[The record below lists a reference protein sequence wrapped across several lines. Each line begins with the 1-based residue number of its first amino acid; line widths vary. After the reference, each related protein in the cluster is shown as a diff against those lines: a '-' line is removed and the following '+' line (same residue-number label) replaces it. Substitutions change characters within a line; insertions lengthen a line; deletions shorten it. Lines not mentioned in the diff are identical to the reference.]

1 MCIDAATSLSHAVG
15 QGAERNQA
23 GERNIKRPVE
33 SKGGPT
39 MKENVLDVL
48 MFLFENYLYD
58 EPEEAPDRDSL
69 EENLHQAGFTNVE
82 IEKAFNW
89 LDGLADQRHQPDLFQ
104 DNTRP
109 VRVYV
114 DSEIARL
121 DTECRDFLM
130 YLENIGIIDAQRR
143 ELVLDR
149 VLALE
154 TDEITLEDVKWV
166 VLMVL
171 FNQPGQ
177 EANFAWMED
186 LMFDSEQEY
195 RH

>member
-1 MCIDAATSLSHAVG
+1 
-15 QGAERNQA
+15 
-23 GERNIKRPVE
+23 
-33 SKGGPT
+33 

-48 MFLFENYLYD
+48 MFLFENYFYD
-58 EPEEAPDRDSL
+58 EPEETPDRDSL
-69 EENLHQAGFTNVE
+69 EENLHQAGFTNGE
-82 IEKAFNW
+82 IDKAFHW
-89 LDGLADQRHQPDLFQ
+89 LDGLAEQRHQPDLFQ
-104 DNTRP
+104 TTHRP

-114 DSEIARL
+114 DSELARL
-121 DTECRDFLM
+121 DTDCRDFLM
-130 YLENIGIIDAQRR
+130 YLENIGIVDGQRR

-149 VLALE
+149 LLALE
-154 TDEITLEDVKWV
+154 TDEVTLEDMKWV

-186 LMFDSEQEY
+186 LMFDTEQEY